1 MSSGDRRIFRMQ
13 DHAPNGWK
21 FQSLYDLA
29 EYINGKAFRQSE
41 LGDKGLPVIKI
52 AELHNGITA
61 STKYYDGKIEEWFYL
76 KKGELLFAWSGSV
89 GVFTWNGGPAVLNQ
103 HIFKVKA
110 KPGID
115 QKFLKYLLQF
125 HMPIFEL
132 LVKDKATTMGHVRI
146 EDLKSIEAA
155 IPPLHEQR
163 KIAEILGSL
172 DDKIELNYEMNKT
185 LEAIAQA
192 IFENWFVDFEPFED
206 ELAYNE
212 ELGEEIPRGWEVVRI
227 GDFVHVEKG
236 VSYKSEDLK
245 ARSDVGLVNLKC
257 ILPGGGF
264 RNEVKPYSGKF
275 EPKHV
280 LRIGDIVVAITD
292 LTQNREVIGMP
303 ARIYPVETF
312 KKLVLSLDLVALR
325 IKDEKALK
333 QSFLYYLLLTPRYK
347 GYVNGCAYGTTVR
360 HLKPTDILNFKFALP
375 PYEWIAKFAE
385 IADSIF
391 DLLVHNFMETRV
403 LEEIRDALLPK
414 LLSGEIRVKVDVEEE
429 FPEETKKLEDIG
441 RKKAKIQVSLEEW
454 LRHG

>member
-1 MSSGDRRIFRMQ
+1 MSFDLPHGWKRRKIRDIAEVVGGSTPDTKDSSNYGGSIPWITVKDLSQHNKRYIFRGERNITEKGLKAIGNRLIPKGSLLISSRAPIGYLAIAGTDLTTNQGIRSLVFKHGCQCDPEFVYYLIKHNVRIFENF
-13 DHAPNGWK
+13 ASG
-21 FQSLYDLA
+21 ST
-29 EYINGKAFRQSE
+29 FRE
-41 LGDKGLPVIKI
+41 
-52 AELHNGITA
+52 ITG
-61 STKYYDGKIEEWFYL
+61 STIEELEF
-76 KKGELLFAWSGSV
+76 
-89 GVFTWNGGPAVLNQ
+89 VF
-103 HIFKVKA
+103 
-110 KPGID
+110 
-115 QKFLKYLLQF
+115 
-125 HMPIFEL
+125 
-132 LVKDKATTMGHVRI
+132 
-146 EDLKSIEAA
+146 
-155 IPPLHEQR
+155 PPYPEQR

-325 IKDEKALK
+325 IKDEKTLK

-391 DLLVHNFMETRV
+391 DLLVHNFMEIRV